1 MEEERI
7 YIAPA
12 NFKNG
17 RKIFGMYHISDLI
30 IIAAGTLAAVIGC
43 ILCFNQ
49 LSGKLLIAGIV
60 IFVSIGC
67 ICWILTSSFSVYHNI
82 LGFLIEY
89 FEYLVSE
96 KNYVFGGIVYYDE
109 EKEHEGNEK
118 NRFKKTE
125 KNY

>member
-1 MEEERI
+1 MEEERV

-30 IIAAGTLAAVIGC
+30 IIAAGTLVAVIGC

-118 NRFKKTE
+118 NR
-125 KNY
+125 